1 MSDAIHLVAGFT
13 NSASA
18 FTTRVPLLSSPAN
31 IQEALVLYHYGV
43 DADLSSTPTPS
54 DNSPYGYFTELTE
67 RIVDLETTPS
77 GGGIATTEVPF
88 NIIKTDNSITTLP
101 EGYIWVDENGVVE
114 SIVESGTAVYAPNQ
128 PANPTHGQ
136 VWVDSDNAV
145 SVLLGAQSVIEDL
158 QDQITQVEALALLG
172 I

>member
-1 MSDAIHLVAGFT
+1 MSDAIHLVAGFP
-13 NSASA
+13 NSAST
-18 FTTRVPLLSSPAN
+18 FTTRIPSLSDTAN
-31 IQEALVLYHYGV
+31 IQQAFILYHYGIEPN
-43 DADLSSTPTPS
+43 AGPPAL
-54 DNSPYGYFTELTE
+54 DNSPYGYFTTLTT
-67 RIVDLETTPS
+67 RVTDLENTPS
-77 GGGIATTEVPF
+77 GGGIVTNNVPF
-88 NIIKTDNSITTLP
+88 DITKADNSLTVLP

-114 SIVESGTAVYAPNQ
+114 SILASGAATYSPNE

-136 VWVDSDNAV
+136 VWVDSDDSV

>member
-1 MSDAIHLVAGFT
+1 MSDAIHLVAGYAS
-13 NSASA
+13 SASA
-18 FTTRVPLLSSPAN
+18 FTTRIPSLSDTAN
-31 IQEALVLYHYGV
+31 IQQAFILYHYGIEPN
-43 DADLSSTPTPS
+43 AGPPAL
-54 DNSPYGYFTELTE
+54 DNSPYGYFTELTA

-88 NIIKTDNSITTLP
+88 NIIKTDNSITSLP
-101 EGYIWVDENGVVE
+101 EGYLWVDEDGVVE
-114 SIVESGTAVYAPNQ
+114 SIVASGAAVYAPNQ

-136 VWVDSDNAV
+136 VWVDSDDAV